1 MLFVQLAES
10 TWLPYLTELIELL
23 VGGIEGMATGIGK
36 GVSTLVSNFMTTSS
50 GGLSAFGGFVAV
62 FAGISLAIGLGR
74 LILHWATSLG
84 ARN

>member
-1 MLFVQLAES
+1 MFLVQLAES
-10 TWLPYLTELIELL
+10 SWLPYLTELIELL

-36 GVSTLVSNFMTTSS
+36 GVSTLVANIMTTAA
-50 GGLSAFGGFVAV
+50 GGLSAFGGFIAV
-62 FAGISLAIGLGR
+62 FAGIALAIGLGR